1 MFMPLVIAESFYQ
14 SQNIR
19 NKRQT
24 ENPQPSPSRISLS
37 TVITNPDL
45 GELPNNNSKTILAR
59 LRERNPNV
67 NIEDI
72 KVLYGHYDNTYF
84 YFHISAKPN
93 SQYFG
98 WEIVNFSILQKK
110 PISTVITNPDL
121 GELPND
127 NRETILARLRER
139 NPNVDIKEIIVTFV
153 SDNQDG
159 SQSWK
164 ISPRSNSIYYGSNN
178 IRSAN
183 NYEIWNN

>member
-1 MFMPLVIAESFYQ
+1 M
-14 SQNIR
+14 
-19 NKRQT
+19 
-24 ENPQPSPSRISLS
+24 
-37 TVITNPDL
+37 
-45 GELPNNNSKTILAR
+45 NNSKTILAR
-59 LRERNPNV
+59 LRECNPNV

-72 KVLYGHYDNTYF
+72 KLSHSYYDHTYF

-98 WEIVNFSILQKK
+98 WEIVNFSIFQKK
-110 PISTVITNPDL
+110 SILTVITNHDL
-121 GELPND
+121 GKLPNND
-127 NRETILARLRER
+127 CETILARLRER
-139 NPNVDIKEIIVTFV
+139 NPNVDIKQIIVTFV

-164 ISPRSNSIYYGSNN
+164 ISLRLNSIYYGSNN